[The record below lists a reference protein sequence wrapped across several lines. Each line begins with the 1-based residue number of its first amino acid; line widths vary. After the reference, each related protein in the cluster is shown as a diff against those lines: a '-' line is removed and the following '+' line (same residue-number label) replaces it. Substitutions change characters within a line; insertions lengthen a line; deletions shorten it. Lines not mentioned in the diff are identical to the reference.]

1 VVVYLALG
9 CSVLGLIGCAVA
21 ENFFSYIAPLCRLP
35 EFLFGIVVGLML
47 ADPPRAGSR
56 AALALAGARA
66 LAALAAVNPA
76 CRSGLWTRANFFRAG
91 LRALIFALAR
101 FEQRSATRSGNTGIA
116 RFFMD
121 RGETFLRLLSRPMG
135 APDRV
140 RFPRRQSLARPH
152 S

>member
-1 VVVYLALG
+1 
-9 CSVLGLIGCAVA
+9 
-21 ENFFSYIAPLCRLP
+21 LP
-35 EFLFGIVVGLML
+35 EFLLGIVIGLML

>member
-1 VVVYLALG
+1 LALG

-76 CRSGLWTRANFFRAG
+76 CRSGLWIRANFFRAG
-91 LRALIFALAR
+91 LRRLDFRPRPVRAALRHPLREHGNRALLH
-101 FEQRSATRSGNTGIA
+101 G
-116 RFFMD
+116 
-121 RGETFLRLLSRPMG
+121 SRRDVPTASFSPNG
-135 APDRV
+135 CP
-140 RFPRRQSLARPH
+140 
-152 S
+152 